1 MHDIRPGLAS
11 KKQRKHRQGLM
22 GAWKATPSITK
33 VICEELIN
41 CKQQRF
47 CNGCSRVSDLQRT
60 AERGRRRSLY
70 TWMTSDYS
78 HVCCFAETLLELIRA
93 GGPGVSSPSPT
104 RIRAMEQIWPCR
116 CGRRGWLNLSRE
128 TDWKRDFFLSVFCC
142 KCKKNS
148 VGLLHLFCNW
158 REYLAFHPPLSEY
171 HTPCLIL
178 CVLWGLAYHILFHC
192 VCFIHY
198 ALRLIHRMV

>member
-1 MHDIRPGLAS
+1 
-11 KKQRKHRQGLM
+11 M
-22 GAWKATPSITK
+22 GAWKAMPSITK

-47 CNGCSRVSDLQRT
+47 CSGCSRVSDLQQT
-60 AERGRRRSLY
+60 VERGKRWSLY

-93 GGPGVSSPSPT
+93 AGPGACSPSPT
-104 RIRAMEQIWPCR
+104 CIGAMEQICPCR
-116 CGRRGWLNLSRE
+116 CGRRGWLYLSRE
-128 TDWKRDFFLSVFCC
+128 TDRKRDFFLPFLLQMQKKVLDFFTFSVTE
-142 KCKKNS
+142 
-148 VGLLHLFCNW
+148 
-158 REYLAFHPPLSEY
+158 REYLAFHSPLSEY
-171 HTPCLIL
+171 HTLCLIL
-178 CVLWGLAYHILFHC
+178 CVLWGPAYHILFHC